1 MDSNSSV
8 TSAVMDARPR
18 GDLDL
23 HLVLWAT
30 SSGVWWWALRRFS
43 AVISA
48 LILLVVWAMVVET
61 LQPWF
66 TEIRDRQFGDY
77 VGNAIGVGLVVLAL
91 LVRRRYADGPMS
103 PET

>member
-1 MDSNSSV
+1 MESNSDV
-8 TSAVMDARPR
+8 TTTVMDARPS

-23 HLVLWAT
+23 HIALWAIA
-30 SSGVWWWALRRFS
+30 SGAWWWAIRRCN
-43 AVISA
+43 AVIRA
-48 LILLVVWAMVVET
+48 LTLLAVWAMIVET

-77 VGNAIGVGLVVLAL
+77 VGNAIGVGLVVLAVL
-91 LVRRRYADGPMS
+91 GRRRYVDGPMS